1 MSWQNDIENKIFTI
15 ITGDGRSYTPKW
27 RNAVKLVDYNVSVFD
42 FVNVT
47 GSYIDRRKPKARKFD
62 LEFYFDGENAVTIG
76 NNFEIS
82 ARNANKW
89 TVKHPFYGEIK
100 CQPLSLSQDNT
111 TLNCSAFKV
120 PVLETLLQGWPKY
133 DIVVT
138 DQLTTLQTT
147 LNNYQVVDLKNT
159 GINKVA
165 LTSLVNKSDTTI
177 SKSITDDNELIAF
190 KKLVSNAII
199 GIDEVLFDTVTVLR
213 SIQAVI
219 NYPAVISR
227 TIKDRVN
234 VLIEVLNN
242 IFDSFNGSTVVG
254 KKHVENFGGTTIA
267 AMHIAASTNI
277 SDDYSRRSDV
287 SNIQDILLT
296 SYNSYLVFLDSM
308 QTDRADSDN
317 SYQANFDNLNSLES
331 LVNISV
337 ANLYDLAF
345 SAKQERSFIVDKD
358 SNPIVLTHRFYGLD
372 SDDVNLT
379 NFITENNIGINELIN
394 IRKGRKVVYY
404 V

>member
-15 ITGDGRSYTPKW
+15 ITGDRKTYTPKW
-27 RNAVKLVDYNVSVFD
+27 RNAVKTVDYNVSVFD

-47 GSYIDRRKPKARKFD
+47 GSFIDRRKPKARQFA

-120 PVLETLLQGWPKY
+120 PVLETLLQGWPKS
-133 DIVVT
+133 DIVVV

-147 LNNYQVVDLKNT
+147 LNNYQVVDLKNA

-165 LTSLVNKSDTTI
+165 LTSLVNKSDTSI
-177 SKSITDDNELIAF
+177 SKSITNDNELIAF
-190 KKLVSNAII
+190 KKLVSSAINS
-199 GIDEVLFDTVTVLR
+199 IDEVLFDTVTVLR
-213 SIQAVI
+213 NIQAII

-242 IFDSFNGSTVVG
+242 IFSSFNGSTVIG
-254 KKHVENFGGTTIA
+254 KKHVENFGGATIS
-267 AMHIAASTNI
+267 AMHVAASTNI
-277 SDDYSRRSDV
+277 SGNYSRRSDIAI
-287 SNIQDILLT
+287 IQDTLL
-296 SYNSYLVFLDSM
+296 SAYDSYLAFLDSM
-308 QTDRADSDN
+308 QTERADSDS

-331 LVNISV
+331 IVNLSI
-337 ANLYDLAF
+337 ANLYNTAF
-345 SAKQERSFIVDKD
+345 NAKQERSFIIDKD
-358 SNPIVLTHRFYGLD
+358 TNPIVLTHRFYGLD
-372 SDDVNLT
+372 LDDVNL
-379 NFITENNIGINELIN
+379 NSFITENNIGINELLN